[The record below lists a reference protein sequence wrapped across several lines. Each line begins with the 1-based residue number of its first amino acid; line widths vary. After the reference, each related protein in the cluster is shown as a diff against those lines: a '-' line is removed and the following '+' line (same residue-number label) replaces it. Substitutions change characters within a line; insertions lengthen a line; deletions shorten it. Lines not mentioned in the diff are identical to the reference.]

1 MDKNVQKLVDDA
13 DVDDDVDDDDTND
26 LVIKVVY
33 KEEQTGGGDLFGIS
47 HL

>member
-1 MDKNVQKLVDDA
+1 MDKNVQKLLDDVDDA
-13 DVDDDVDDDDTND
+13 DVDDDDTDD

>member
-1 MDKNVQKLVDDA
+1 MDKNVQKLVDDV
-13 DVDDDVDDDDTND
+13 DVDDHDTDD
-26 LVIKVVY
+26 LLIKVVY

>member
-1 MDKNVQKLVDDA
+1 MDKNVQKLVDD
-13 DVDDDVDDDDTND
+13 VDVDDDDTDD

>member
-1 MDKNVQKLVDDA
+1 MDKNLQKLVDD
-13 DVDDDVDDDDTND
+13 VDVDDDDTDD

>member
-13 DVDDDVDDDDTND
+13 GVDDDDTDD

>member
-13 DVDDDVDDDDTND
+13 DVDDDDTDD

>member
-1 MDKNVQKLVDDA
+1 MDKNVQKLVDNA
-13 DVDDDVDDDDTND
+13 DVDDDDTDD